1 MYRYDWYVVSEIKD
15 ESYKTD
21 ETKIKKVLQDFN
33 RILTF
38 LDNSHIKKMCG
49 DIALEVVRE
58 GAYYGYIVATKD

>member
-1 MYRYDWYVVSEIKD
+1 MYRYDWYIVSDITD